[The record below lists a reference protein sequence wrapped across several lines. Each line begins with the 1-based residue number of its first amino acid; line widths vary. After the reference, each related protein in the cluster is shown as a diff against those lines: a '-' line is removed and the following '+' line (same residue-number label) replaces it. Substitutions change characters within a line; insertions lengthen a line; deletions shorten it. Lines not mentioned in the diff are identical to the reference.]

1 MVVQKMAN
9 FRYGKTYREEKQSVG
24 HSLYVSKERE
34 WREGGREYKVY
45 VRAMRPLPSQ
55 CHPVLRNNRSLTAK
69 PFTASLAPKYFRKN
83 LKFFRKKSNKFQ
95 EEIPKSPQQQ
105 PILIAKPLED
115 SLATL

>member
-1 MVVQKMAN
+1 MAN
-9 FRYGKTYREEKQSVG
+9 FRYGKTYGEEKQSVG

-69 PFTASLAPKYFRKN
+69 PFGASLAPKYFRK
-83 LKFFRKKSNKFQ
+83 KSEVFQ
-95 EEIPKSPQQQ
+95 EEIKQISGRNP
-105 PILIAKPLED
+105 
-115 SLATL
+115 